1 MSRRPFRIIPY
12 ENLPFDA
19 SHFYQT
25 DDRFCVRLLRLCE
38 LPLKDFAEV
47 HNFSELYTDKRLA
60 HTQMDMCFMN
70 SEKQVYKHGDDY
82 YYIAA
87 EAIYDRNGYPDRRYW
102 KPSSN
107 IFFYIAMRGDKTLH
121 IAETSMLTA
130 VNHFHTNVEAK
141 DKGYM
146 SVAQIFCCSPED
158 TIPEVCKSMT
168 AKPGKFFGNID
179 FENAIVQTED
189 EVNVIGASRYLNLAY
204 RLEAPEYV
212 KPNEKFTVKIQAM
225 SGGYKENAIVNYD
238 NFNIEVVDGYVPHTR
253 VALKDGRGEF
263 QAIALG
269 LEDGETMR
277 VKLCRRHLT
286 GLGECTVKIRA

>member
-1 MSRRPFRIIPY
+1 MARPFRTIPY

-25 DDRFCVRLLRLCE
+25 EDKFCVRLMKLCE
-38 LPLKDFAEV
+38 LPLKDFAEI
-47 HNFSELYTDKRLA
+47 HNFSELYTDEKLA
-60 HTQMDMCFMN
+60 YPQMDMCFMN
-70 SEKQVYKHGDDY
+70 SEKQVYKHGDEY

-87 EAIYDRNGYPDRRYW
+87 EAIYDKHGYPDRRYW
-102 KPSSN
+102 KPSAN

-130 VNHFHTNVEAK
+130 VNHFHTNVEAR

-146 SVAQIFCCSPED
+146 TVAQLFCRTPED
-158 TIPEVCKSMT
+158 TILEVCKSMT

-179 FENAIVQTED
+179 FAKAIVQTEA
-189 EVNVIGASRYLNLAY
+189 EVNVIGASRYLNLQY
-204 RLEAPEYV
+204 KLEAPEYV
-212 KPNEKFTVKIQAM
+212 KPNETFIVKVQAY
-225 SGGYKENAIVNYD
+225 SGDWKEKAIVNFD

-253 VALKDGRGEF
+253 VALKDGYGEF
-263 QAIALG
+263 KAIALG

-277 VKLCRRHLT
+277 LKFNRRHLT
-286 GLGECTVKIRA
+286 GMGECTVKIKA